1 MKTKEWAARRPQHLV
16 ARIVCLLLAVVTW
29 LCVMRISDPVCDGSL
44 SGIAISVI
52 ENENVSLTALPEH
65 EVTGRVRIC
74 GTKAA
79 LAAVKAEDVSAYVDM
94 ADLQFVASPQVDE
107 YYTMTLYFKTP
118 DGILIDGEYTVRVC
132 LKAKA

>member
-29 LCVMRISDPVCDGSL
+29 LCVMRISDPVCNGVL
-44 SGIAISVI
+44 NGIAISVVD
-52 ENENVSLTALPEH
+52 NESVDWTCEAQ
-65 EVTGRVRIC
+65 EVTGRIRIC

-94 ADLQFVASPQVDE
+94 ADLQFVSSPQPDE

-118 DGILIDGEYTVRVC
+118 DGIVIDGEYTIRVC